1 MIVVTSRSPHSV
13 LLELSGGCE
22 SPSDF
27 ASYPDNY
34 PINSIYTNK
43 ALNII

>member
-1 MIVVTSRSPHSV
+1 MIVVTSRSLHSV
-13 LLELSGGCE
+13 LLEFSGDCG

-43 ALNII
+43 ALNIL